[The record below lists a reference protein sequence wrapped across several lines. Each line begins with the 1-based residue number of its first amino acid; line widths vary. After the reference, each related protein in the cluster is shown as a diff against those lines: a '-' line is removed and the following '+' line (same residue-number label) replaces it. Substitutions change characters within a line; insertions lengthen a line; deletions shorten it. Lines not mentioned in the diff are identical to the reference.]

1 MNIKP
6 MWEAVQSLNTAI
18 YYTTNPEERKELEQ
32 INDQLRAMLRKRGV
46 FMQQPTR
53 EEKPE

>member
-46 FMQQPTR
+46 FMWQPTK